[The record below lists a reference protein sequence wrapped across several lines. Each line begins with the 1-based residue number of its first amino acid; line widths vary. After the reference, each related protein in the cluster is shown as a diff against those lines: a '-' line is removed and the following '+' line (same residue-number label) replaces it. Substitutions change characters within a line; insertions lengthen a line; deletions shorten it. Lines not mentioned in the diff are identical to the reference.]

1 MDQNQSDEEDY
12 NQSAKNI
19 NMIGLESP
27 KVKHKT
33 YDGSSQGDSRANES
47 RPDIGIQIT
56 YQSAIDKKESD
67 YDAMVSMMQES
78 IGESLDL
85 KKERQGFAVAH
96 LANMKSLSRK

>member
-33 YDGSSQGDSRANES
+33 YDGSS
-47 RPDIGIQIT
+47 
-56 YQSAIDKKESD
+56 
-67 YDAMVSMMQES
+67 
-78 IGESLDL
+78 
-85 KKERQGFAVAH
+85 
-96 LANMKSLSRK
+96 